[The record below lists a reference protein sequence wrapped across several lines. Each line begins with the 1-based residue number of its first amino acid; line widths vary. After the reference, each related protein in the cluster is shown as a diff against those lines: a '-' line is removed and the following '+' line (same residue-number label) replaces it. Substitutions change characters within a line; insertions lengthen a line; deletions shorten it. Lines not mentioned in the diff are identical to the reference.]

1 MKWDIAKLAMLS
13 ALVTKCMAL
22 RCNNRMV
29 GGYRMWHD
37 AARIFLSSTATNARL
52 ACLTEILPI
61 HNTFI
66 PAR

>member
-1 MKWDIAKLAMLS
+1 VRLTTKWL
-13 ALVTKCMAL
+13 AL

-29 GGYRMWHD
+29 GGYRMCHD
-37 AARIFLSSTATNARL
+37 AARIFLTSTATNARL
-52 ACLTEILPI
+52 ACLTKILPI